1 MGVVAWQRYRVSL
14 DDGVDKG
21 RKLASV
27 IVLAK
32 QGLKDRGSNAQSV
45 TL

>member
-14 DDGVDKG
+14 DSGVDKD
-21 RKLASV
+21 RKLASI
-27 IVLAK
+27 IVLGK
-32 QGLKDRGSNAQSV
+32 HGLKDRGSNAQSV